1 MLRFLNRKV
10 QRISAAVLGSFL
22 LYAHCSSAWAIDDP
36 GVAGPLTA
44 NSQKYQGSDISL
56 PGFPGP
62 VEVLAKVWY
71 PTKMTTAYPLVIFLH
86 GKHDTCY
93 QGSSSGSAYPCPPGY
108 KSIPSYLGYDYLA
121 SSLAANGYIVVSI
134 SANGIN
140 AKDNSQLVS
149 DGGALARAQLIQ
161 DHLDI
166 WRSFNNGGDPF
177 GGRVRGRVDL
187 TRVGTMGH
195 SRGGEGVVKHFLYNA
210 SLGSPYG
217 IKAVLPLAPVNFSR
231 SVINGVPLGVLLP
244 YCDGDVSN
252 LQGIHYYDDAR
263 YNVASDAA
271 PKHTFLVMGAN
282 HNFYNTVWNPDLFP
296 AGGADDW
303 FYPENQGA
311 STDPYCSSFGSGK
324 RLTAKQQLGTAR
336 AYIMAFVLAYLG
348 NRTDLLPYLKAQVPP
363 PPSAQTSLIYPSYH
377 PATSQRLDINRLLT
391 STNLTTNTLGGSVSR
406 SGVLSYTLCGGV
418 SPQPVRCLPSAQDFR
433 REPHVVDPSVST
445 KRGLSQLKI
454 GWTTPSALYTNAIPN
469 GYGNVSSFTNL
480 QFRAAINF
488 TSPYNVN
495 SLPQDLSVVLT
506 DTSGRLARVRVGAYS
521 PVLSYP
527 PGGGIAPTPKVVL
540 NTVRIPLS
548 AFQALGVN
556 LASISTVKFEFN
568 KTGTG
573 ELLISD
579 LAFAK

>member
-36 GVAGPLTA
+36 GVPGSLAV
-44 NSQKYQGSDISL
+44 SSKEYYGSDISL

-62 VEVLAKVWY
+62 VEVLAKVWH
-71 PTKMTTAYPLVIFLH
+71 PTTMTTTYPLVIFLH
-86 GKHDTCY
+86 GRHNTCY

-108 KSIPSYLGYDYLA
+108 QSIPSYRGYDYLA
-121 SSLAANGYIVVSI
+121 NSLASNGYIVVSV

-140 AKDNSQLVS
+140 AVDNSTS
-149 DGGALARAQLIQ
+149 DGGALGRAQLIQ
-161 DHLDI
+161 RHLDI
-166 WRSFNNGGDPF
+166 WRSFNNGSDPF
-177 GGRVRGRVDL
+177 GGIFRGRVDL

-244 YCDGDVSN
+244 YCDGDVSD
-252 LQGIHYYDDAR
+252 LQGVHYYDDAR
-263 YNVASDAA
+263 YNAASDPGA
-271 PKHTFLVMGAN
+271 KHTFLVMGAN
-282 HNFYNTVWNPDLFP
+282 HNFYNTVWTPGLFQ
-296 AGGADDW
+296 AGGTDDW
-303 FYPENQGA
+303 FSQSGA
-311 STDPYCSSFGSGK
+311 STDPYCGSFGPGK
-324 RLTAKQQLGTAR
+324 RLTAQQQQGTAL
-336 AYIMAFVLAYLG
+336 AYVKAFFRAYLG
-348 NRTDLLPYLKAQVPP
+348 NRTDLLPYLKAEVPP

-377 PATSQRLDINRLLT
+377 PAISQRRDINRLLT
-391 STNLTTNTLGGSVSR
+391 STNLTTNTLGGSVSG
-406 SGVLSYTLCGGV
+406 SGVLSYTLCGGN
-418 SPQPVRCLPSAQDFR
+418 SPQPVRCLPSAQDFS
-433 REPHVVDPSVST
+433 REPHVVDPRVST

-469 GYGNVSSFTNL
+469 GYGNVSTFATL

-488 TSPYNVN
+488 TSPYNVT

-506 DTSGRLARVRVGAYS
+506 DTNGRLARVRVGAYS
-521 PVLSYP
+521 PVLFYP
-527 PGGGIAPTPKVVL
+527 PGSGTTALYTPKVVL
-540 NTVRIPLS
+540 NMVRIPLS

-573 ELLISD
+573 ELLFSD